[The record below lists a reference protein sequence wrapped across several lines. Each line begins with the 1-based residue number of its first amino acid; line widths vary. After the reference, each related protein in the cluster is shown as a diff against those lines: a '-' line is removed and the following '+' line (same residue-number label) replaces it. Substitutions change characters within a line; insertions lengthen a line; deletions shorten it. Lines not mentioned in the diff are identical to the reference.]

1 MIFKN
6 INILGIGFIKK
17 SKRNEIEIINKE
29 YFMEKK
35 SGESLEEQIKLIE
48 KEIAY
53 IKSLIYKTNAK
64 IKKIKENLY
73 LTYDDLIQND
83 ITKNIIVIKTKND
96 IKPNI
101 KIVSESQECFP
112 ENNEEYFDPN
122 ISFNISNDMN
132 NHQNEYIADNY
143 EIWNITNQSSNMY
156 MDKIKN
162 ESPIELFLIS
172 PKLKENI

>member
-1 MIFKN
+1 
-6 INILGIGFIKK
+6 
-17 SKRNEIEIINKE
+17 
-29 YFMEKK
+29 MEKK

-53 IKSLIYKTNAK
+53 IKSLINKTNAK

-172 PKLKENI
+172 PKLKVNI

>member
-1 MIFKN
+1 MDN
-6 INILGIGFIKK
+6 D
-17 SKRNEIEIINKE
+17 SSPS
-29 YFMEKK
+29 M
-35 SGESLEEQIKLIE
+35 EEQIKLIE

-64 IKKIKENLY
+64 IKKLKNNFY

-101 KIVSESQECFP
+101 KIEAESQECSP
-112 ENNEEYFDPN
+112 ENYEDYFDPN
-122 ISFNISNDMN
+122 ISFNISNDIN
-132 NHQNEYIADNY
+132 NRQNEYISDNY
-143 EIWNITNQSSNMY
+143 DIWNITNQSSNMY

-172 PKLKENI
+172 PKFKENL

>member
-1 MIFKN
+1 
-6 INILGIGFIKK
+6 
-17 SKRNEIEIINKE
+17 
-29 YFMEKK
+29 MEKN

-53 IKSLIYKTNAK
+53 IKSLINKTNAK
-64 IKKIKENLY
+64 IKKIKENLC

>member
-1 MIFKN
+1 
-6 INILGIGFIKK
+6 
-17 SKRNEIEIINKE
+17 
-29 YFMEKK
+29 MEKN

-48 KEIAY
+48 KEITY

>member
-1 MIFKN
+1 
-6 INILGIGFIKK
+6 
-17 SKRNEIEIINKE
+17 
-29 YFMEKK
+29 MEKK

-53 IKSLIYKTNAK
+53 IKSLINKTNAK

-73 LTYDDLIQND
+73 LTYDDLVQND

>member
-1 MIFKN
+1 
-6 INILGIGFIKK
+6 
-17 SKRNEIEIINKE
+17 
-29 YFMEKK
+29 MEKN

-101 KIVSESQECFP
+101 KIVSESQECSP

-122 ISFNISNDMN
+122 ISFNISNEIN

>member
-1 MIFKN
+1 
-6 INILGIGFIKK
+6 
-17 SKRNEIEIINKE
+17 
-29 YFMEKK
+29 MEKN

-64 IKKIKENLY
+64 IKKIKENLC

-101 KIVSESQECFP
+101 KIVSESRECFP

>member
-1 MIFKN
+1 
-6 INILGIGFIKK
+6 
-17 SKRNEIEIINKE
+17 
-29 YFMEKK
+29 MEKK

-53 IKSLIYKTNAK
+53 IKSLINKTNAK

-101 KIVSESQECFP
+101 KIVSESQECSP

-172 PKLKENI
+172 PKLKVNI

>member
-1 MIFKN
+1 
-6 INILGIGFIKK
+6 
-17 SKRNEIEIINKE
+17 
-29 YFMEKK
+29 MEKK

-83 ITKNIIVIKTKND
+83 ITKNIIVIKAKND

>member
-1 MIFKN
+1 
-6 INILGIGFIKK
+6 
-17 SKRNEIEIINKE
+17 
-29 YFMEKK
+29 MEKN

-73 LTYDDLIQND
+73 LTYNDLIQND

>member
-1 MIFKN
+1 
-6 INILGIGFIKK
+6 
-17 SKRNEIEIINKE
+17 
-29 YFMEKK
+29 MEKN

-53 IKSLIYKTNAK
+53 IKSLIYKTNDK
-64 IKKIKENLY
+64 IKKIKENLC

-83 ITKNIIVIKTKND
+83 NLKNIIVIKTKND

-156 MDKIKN
+156 MDKIMN

>member
-1 MIFKN
+1 
-6 INILGIGFIKK
+6 
-17 SKRNEIEIINKE
+17 
-29 YFMEKK
+29 MEKK

-53 IKSLIYKTNAK
+53 IKSLINKTNAK

-101 KIVSESQECFP
+101 KIVSESREYFP

>member
-1 MIFKN
+1 
-6 INILGIGFIKK
+6 
-17 SKRNEIEIINKE
+17 
-29 YFMEKK
+29 MEKK

-132 NHQNEYIADNY
+132 NHQNEYITDNY

>member
-1 MIFKN
+1 
-6 INILGIGFIKK
+6 
-17 SKRNEIEIINKE
+17 
-29 YFMEKK
+29 MEKN

-122 ISFNISNDMN
+122 ISFNISNDIN

>member
-1 MIFKN
+1 
-6 INILGIGFIKK
+6 
-17 SKRNEIEIINKE
+17 
-29 YFMEKK
+29 MEKN

-83 ITKNIIVIKTKND
+83 ITKNIIVIKAKND

>member
-53 IKSLIYKTNAK
+53 IKSLINKTNAK

>member
-1 MIFKN
+1 
-6 INILGIGFIKK
+6 
-17 SKRNEIEIINKE
+17 
-29 YFMEKK
+29 MEKK

-53 IKSLIYKTNAK
+53 IKSLINKTNAK

-101 KIVSESQECFP
+101 KIVSESQECSP

-122 ISFNISNDMN
+122 ISFNITNDMN

>member
-1 MIFKN
+1 
-6 INILGIGFIKK
+6 
-17 SKRNEIEIINKE
+17 
-29 YFMEKK
+29 MEKN

-101 KIVSESQECFP
+101 KIVSESQECTP

>member
-1 MIFKN
+1 
-6 INILGIGFIKK
+6 
-17 SKRNEIEIINKE
+17 
-29 YFMEKK
+29 MEKK

-53 IKSLIYKTNAK
+53 IKSLINKTNAK

>member
-1 MIFKN
+1 
-6 INILGIGFIKK
+6 
-17 SKRNEIEIINKE
+17 
-29 YFMEKK
+29 MEKN

-64 IKKIKENLY
+64 IKKIKENLC

-83 ITKNIIVIKTKND
+83 NLKNIIVIKTKND

>member
-1 MIFKN
+1 
-6 INILGIGFIKK
+6 
-17 SKRNEIEIINKE
+17 
-29 YFMEKK
+29 MEKN

-101 KIVSESQECFP
+101 KIVSESQECSP

-122 ISFNISNDMN
+122 ISFNISNEMN

-156 MDKIKN
+156 MDKIMN

>member
-1 MIFKN
+1 
-6 INILGIGFIKK
+6 
-17 SKRNEIEIINKE
+17 
-29 YFMEKK
+29 MEKN

-83 ITKNIIVIKTKND
+83 ISKNIIVIKTKND

-101 KIVSESQECFP
+101 KIVSESKECSP

-122 ISFNISNDMN
+122 ISFNISNEMN

>member
-1 MIFKN
+1 
-6 INILGIGFIKK
+6 
-17 SKRNEIEIINKE
+17 
-29 YFMEKK
+29 MEKK

-64 IKKIKENLY
+64 IKKIKENLC

>member
-1 MIFKN
+1 
-6 INILGIGFIKK
+6 
-17 SKRNEIEIINKE
+17 
-29 YFMEKK
+29 MEKN

-101 KIVSESQECFP
+101 KIVSESQECSP

-122 ISFNISNDMN
+122 ISFNISNEMN

>member
-1 MIFKN
+1 
-6 INILGIGFIKK
+6 
-17 SKRNEIEIINKE
+17 
-29 YFMEKK
+29 MEKN

-53 IKSLIYKTNAK
+53 IKSLINKTNAK

>member
-1 MIFKN
+1 
-6 INILGIGFIKK
+6 
-17 SKRNEIEIINKE
+17 
-29 YFMEKK
+29 MEKK

-53 IKSLIYKTNAK
+53 IKSLINKTNAK

-83 ITKNIIVIKTKND
+83 ITKNIIVIKAKND

>member
-1 MIFKN
+1 
-6 INILGIGFIKK
+6 
-17 SKRNEIEIINKE
+17 
-29 YFMEKK
+29 MEKK

-83 ITKNIIVIKTKND
+83 ITKNIIVIKAKND

-172 PKLKENI
+172 PKLKVNI

>member
-1 MIFKN
+1 
-6 INILGIGFIKK
+6 
-17 SKRNEIEIINKE
+17 
-29 YFMEKK
+29 MEKK

-53 IKSLIYKTNAK
+53 IKSLINKTNAK

-101 KIVSESQECFP
+101 KIVSESQECSP

>member
-1 MIFKN
+1 
-6 INILGIGFIKK
+6 
-17 SKRNEIEIINKE
+17 
-29 YFMEKK
+29 MEKK

-53 IKSLIYKTNAK
+53 IKSLINKTNAK
-64 IKKIKENLY
+64 IKKIKEYLC

-83 ITKNIIVIKTKND
+83 ITKNIIVIKAKND

-101 KIVSESQECFP
+101 KIVSESQECSP

-122 ISFNISNDMN
+122 ISFNISNEMN

>member
-1 MIFKN
+1 
-6 INILGIGFIKK
+6 
-17 SKRNEIEIINKE
+17 
-29 YFMEKK
+29 MEKK

-53 IKSLIYKTNAK
+53 IKSLINKTNAK

-101 KIVSESQECFP
+101 KIVSESQECSP

-122 ISFNISNDMN
+122 ISFNISNEMN

>member
-1 MIFKN
+1 
-6 INILGIGFIKK
+6 
-17 SKRNEIEIINKE
+17 
-29 YFMEKK
+29 MEKN

-53 IKSLIYKTNAK
+53 IKSLINKTNAK
-64 IKKIKENLY
+64 IKKIKDNLY

>member
-1 MIFKN
+1 
-6 INILGIGFIKK
+6 
-17 SKRNEIEIINKE
+17 
-29 YFMEKK
+29 MEKK

-53 IKSLIYKTNAK
+53 IKSLINKTNAK

-122 ISFNISNDMN
+122 ISFNISNDIN